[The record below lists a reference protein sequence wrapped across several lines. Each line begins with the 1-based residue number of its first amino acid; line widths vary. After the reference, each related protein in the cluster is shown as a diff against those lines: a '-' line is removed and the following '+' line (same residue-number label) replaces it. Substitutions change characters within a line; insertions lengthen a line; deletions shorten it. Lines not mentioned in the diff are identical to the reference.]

1 MPPAYRLELLS
12 RTDVTE
18 QKAIMEIVTSWTE
31 QGIQQGIQQGEVA
44 LVMRQLARRFGQ
56 ISPEL
61 EEQIHRLSTDQLE
74 ALGEALLDFSDV
86 RDLQTW
92 LENHY

>member
-1 MPPAYRLELLS
+1 
-12 RTDVTE
+12 
-18 QKAIMEIVTSWTE
+18 MEIVTSWTE
-31 QGIQQGIQQGEVA
+31 QGIQQGIQQGVQQGIQQGVQQGEVA

>member
-31 QGIQQGIQQGEVA
+31 QGIQRGEVA

-92 LENHY
+92 LENHSEA